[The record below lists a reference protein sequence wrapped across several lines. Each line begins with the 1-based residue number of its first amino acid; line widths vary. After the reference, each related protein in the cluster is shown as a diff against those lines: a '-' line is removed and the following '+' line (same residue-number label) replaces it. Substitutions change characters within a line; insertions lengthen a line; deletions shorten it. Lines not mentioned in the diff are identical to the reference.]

1 MSIEKLF
8 NEGHLKRVPQSPER
22 VKKSL
27 DVSERYLS
35 EAKKSLMVEAYELS
49 IIGAY
54 GSIFHSARAV
64 LFNDGV
70 SERSHFAIYEYLKE
84 KHKPLG
90 IEYINSFNLYR
101 KLRHSVAYGLDSVVR
116 KDDAKEAIDFAEEF
130 LSRVRSYLKL

>member
-1 MSIEKLF
+1 
-8 NEGHLKRVPQSPER
+8 
-22 VKKSL
+22 
-27 DVSERYLS
+27 
-35 EAKKSLMVEAYELS
+35 
-49 IIGAY
+49 
-54 GSIFHSARAV
+54 
-64 LFNDGV
+64 V

-130 LSRVRSYLKL
+130 LSRVRNYLKL